1 MRVVMLVPAAF
12 GGHGGI
18 AQALRDFIDALSRRA
33 DIDEIVVL
41 PRTIHEAPGPL
52 PPKVDFRA
60 RAAGGKLAFAC
71 ELVALALDRRGF
83 DLALSGHLYLL
94 PLLHLA
100 LPGRRTPTGCF
111 IYGVDAWASAGRTGE
126 AWAIRRTGFMI
137 SSSRFTA
144 DRFSRWSGY
153 DRRRALAM
161 RHAVDHNRFT
171 PGPRPAALAQ
181 RYGLAG
187 RKVLM
192 GLGRLD
198 AKDRYKGFDEV
209 MAALAG
215 PLAHRRDL
223 CYLIAGDGSDRPRLE
238 ALAVSLGIADRVM
251 FAGFVPDAEKADHYR
266 LADCFL
272 LAGWGEG
279 FGIAL
284 IEAIACGVPS
294 IASNLDAS
302 AEAVGDGRVGQ
313 IVDPTDIP
321 ALATAIERALDLPHG
336 IVPDGFEEF
345 WIESL
350 ERRIGDRI
358 LRPLAAG
365 LLPDEAT

>member
-1 MRVVMLVPAAF
+1 MRVLMLVPAAF

-18 AQALRDFIDALSRRA
+18 AQALRDFIGALSRHPG
-33 DIDEIVVL
+33 IEEIVVL
-41 PRTIHEAPGPL
+41 PRTIHEPFGTL
-52 PPKVDFRA
+52 PAKVEFRTVA
-60 RAAGGKLAFAC
+60 AKGRAAFARELLRLAF
-71 ELVALALDRRGF
+71 DRQGF

-100 LPGRRTPTGCF
+100 LRGRPTPTGCF
-111 IYGVDAWASAGRTGE
+111 IYGVDAWATAKRRGE
-126 AWAIRRTGFMI
+126 AWGIARTDFMI

-144 DRFSRWSGY
+144 DRFSQWSGY
-153 DRRRALAM
+153 DRSRALTM
-161 RHAVDHNRFT
+161 RHAVDRTRFT
-171 PGPRPAALAQ
+171 PGPRRPDLVE
-181 RYGLAG
+181 RYGIEG
-187 RKVLM
+187 KTVLM

-198 AKDRYKGFDEV
+198 ANDRYKGFDEV
-209 MAALAG
+209 MAAMAG
-215 PLAHRRDL
+215 PLARRQDL
-223 CYLIAGDGSDRPRLE
+223 RYLVVGDGSDRARLE
-238 ALAVSLGIADRVM
+238 ATARALGIADRVI
-251 FAGFVPDAEKADHYR
+251 FTGFVPDAEKTDHYR

-284 IEAIACGVPS
+284 IEAVACGIPA

-302 AEAVGDGRVGQ
+302 AEAMGDGRVGQ

-321 ALATAIERALDLPHG
+321 ALAAAIERALAQPHG
-336 IVPDGFEEF
+336 VIPDGFEEF

-350 ERRIGDRI
+350 EARIDDRI

-365 LLPDEAT
+365 RLPSEAS

>member
-1 MRVVMLVPAAF
+1 MRVLILVPAAF

-18 AQALRDFIDALSRRA
+18 AQALRDFIEALSRHA
-33 DIDEIVVL
+33 GIDEIVVL
-41 PRTIHEAPGPL
+41 PRTIHEPPGAL
-52 PPKVDFRA
+52 PPKVEFRA
-60 RAAGGKLAFAC
+60 VAAGGKAAFARELIRLAF
-71 ELVALALDRRGF
+71 DRRGF
-83 DLALSGHLYLL
+83 DLALCGHLYLL

-100 LPGRRTPTGCF
+100 LRGRDTATGCF
-111 IYGVDAWASAGRTGE
+111 IYGVDAWASARRRGE
-126 AWAIRRTGFMI
+126 AWGIARTGFMI

-144 DRFSRWSGY
+144 DRFGGWSGF
-153 DRRRALAM
+153 DRSRVLTM
-161 RHAVDHNRFT
+161 RHAVDRTRFT
-171 PGPRPAALAQ
+171 PGPCRPDLVR
-181 RYGLAG
+181 RYGLDG
-187 RKVLM
+187 KKVLM

-198 AKDRYKGFDEV
+198 ANDRYKGFDEV

-223 CYLIAGDGSDRPRLE
+223 RYLVVGDGSDRPRLE
-238 ALAVSLGIADRVM
+238 ARARALGIADRVL
-251 FAGFVPDAEKADHYR
+251 FTGFLPDAEKTDHYR

-284 IEAIACGVPS
+284 IEAIACGIPS

-313 IVDPTDIP
+313 IVDPTDIQ
-321 ALATAIERALDLPHG
+321 ALAAAIERALALPRG
-336 IVPDGFEEF
+336 VIPDGFEEF

-350 ERRIGDRI
+350 EARIEDRI

-365 LLPDEAT
+365 RLPSEAS